1 MEANAFVVLHPK
13 GKLRGHFNMEKRM
26 FFLMQTTSYI
36 DSGWWDIEQEN
47 GKWYM
52 IGYYVEDANKE
63 SKKRKYEIILT

>member
-1 MEANAFVVLHPK
+1 
-13 GKLRGHFNMEKRM
+13 MEKRM